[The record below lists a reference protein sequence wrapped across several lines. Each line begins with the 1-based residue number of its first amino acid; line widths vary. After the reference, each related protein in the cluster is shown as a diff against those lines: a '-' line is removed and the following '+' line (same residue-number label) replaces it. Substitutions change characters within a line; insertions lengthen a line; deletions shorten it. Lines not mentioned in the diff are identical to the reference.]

1 MKKSKV
7 LLTLLC
13 AVALVATSVFGTLAY
28 LTSTDEVKNTFTVGN
43 VAIKL
48 DEAKVDANGDAI
60 AGAER
65 VKANKYHLLPGHEYD
80 KDPTVTVLGGSEA
93 SYVRMLVT
101 INEQADLDA
110 IFKKI
115 NEDRAEKKLDPIGIV
130 DVLTGWD
137 RAWELTKETE
147 NEDNTRTYEFRYN
160 EIVAKADADT
170 VLPALFTNIEMPGEI
185 TKEQLDT
192 ITGLEIKV
200 VAQAIQADGFENDV
214 DAAWAAF

>member
-7 LLTLLC
+7 LLTLMC
-13 AVALVATSVFGTLAY
+13 AVALVVTSVFGTLAY
-28 LTSTDEVKNTFTVGN
+28 LQDADKVVNTFTVGN
-43 VAIKL
+43 VKINL
-48 DEAKVDANGDAI
+48 DEKDTEKNDGSRTEVGND
-60 AGAER
+60 
-65 VKANKYHLLPGHEYD
+65 YHLLPGHVYD
-80 KDPTVTVLGGSEA
+80 KDPTVTVLKDSEN

-115 NEDRAEKKLDPIGIV
+115 NEDRAEKELASIGII
-130 DVLTGWD
+130 DVLTGWN

-160 EIVAKADADT
+160 TIVAKAATDT
-170 VLPALFTNIEMPGEI
+170 VLPALFTKIEMPGEI
-185 TKEQLDT
+185 TNDQLAT
-192 ITGLEIKV
+192 IADLQIDV